1 MRARFLPEYIEVLS
15 AGINPEDIDAMDI
28 GMALA
33 RHLASDLQPQLS
45 DPEARMT
52 ADTLGRDDYCTRMVT
67 ANQLEICVLTTRTA
81 KRTAIMVKPFRLEDQ
96 PEWKG

>member
-15 AGINPEDIDAMDI
+15 SDVKPQDIDAMDI

-45 DPEARMT
+45 EMEAKVT
-52 ADTLGRDDYCTRMVT
+52 ADALGRDDYCTRMVT
-67 ANQLEICVLTTRTA
+67 SNLLVIQVLTNLTA
-81 KRTAIMVKPFRLEDQ
+81 KRTAIMVTPIPAR
-96 PEWKG
+96 